1 MTAKDLLY
9 KVLDY
14 QHGWAARPLAQATP
28 ALLRLGQIEALQAA
42 FGLSK
47 QAVDPAVQVTYNRH
61 DRAYHLNTLSTL
73 DYLLQGEF
81 LRDRPEEVY
90 ADLAQRARTTVCAR
104 YGFSPDDRLA
114 RRPHL
119 NWLYNYLLHY
129 RQALYNV
136 SLPERGMLE
145 GFAVGLLYGQELA
158 NRMKAVI
165 QLNTGEID
173 DVLWELLDPTK
184 RDIPTVDLTQH
195 FGYRIIDFEAIDL
208 AWRMEELARE

>member
-14 QHGWAARPLAQATP
+14 QHSWAARPLAHATP
-28 ALLRLGQIEALQAA
+28 ALLRLAQIEALQTA

-47 QAVDPAVQVTYNRH
+47 QAVDPNVQVTYNRH
-61 DRAYHLNTLSTL
+61 NRAYHLNTLSTL

-81 LRDRPEEVY
+81 LRDRPEETY
-90 ADLAQRARTTVCAR
+90 EALAQRARTTVCAL

-119 NWLYNYLLHY
+119 NWLYNYLLGY
-129 RQALYNV
+129 RQALYSV

-145 GFAVGLLYGQELA
+145 GFAVGLFYGQELA
-158 NRMKAVI
+158 NRVKAVI

-173 DVLWELLDPTK
+173 EVLWELLDPAK
-184 RDIPTVDLTQH
+184 RDIPTADLTQH
-195 FGYRIIDFEAIDL
+195 FGYRVIDFEAIDL
-208 AWRMEELARE
+208 AWRMEELDRE

>member
-14 QHGWAARPLAQATP
+14 QHYWAARPQSQSTP
-28 ALLRLGQIEALQAA
+28 AVLRLAQIEALQVA

-47 QAVDPAVQVTYNRH
+47 QAVNPNVQIMYNRH

-73 DYLLQGEF
+73 EYLLQGEF

-90 ADLAQRARTTVCAR
+90 EAVATRARTTVCAL

-119 NWLYNYLLHY
+119 SWLYNYLLHY
-129 RQALYNV
+129 RQALYGV

-158 NRMKAVI
+158 NRVKAVI
-165 QLNTGEID
+165 QTSTGEMD
-173 DVLWELLDPTK
+173 DVLWELLDPAK
-184 RDIPTVDLTQH
+184 RDIPTADLTQH
-195 FGYRIIDFEAIDL
+195 FNYREIDFESIDL
-208 AWRMEELARE
+208 AWRMEELDRD